1 MQGLSTGSQCGDLV
15 GSFGPRSSKAP
26 ARKARG
32 AAERK
37 GPGVKKGR
45 GGSGGQTP
53 GEAAADASGARS
65 EPEGEAAER
74 AGASDT
80 TEHRPRKASSS
91 PSRGELA
98 ADVTTAT
105 PTNPAPAAEAA
116 PQPRKRGR
124 PKGSKNK
131 PKPPKEEAA
140 VLASEAPA
148 NLAALAA
155 LAGARAA
162 AGSGAASSSQGTPR
176 AGLEAGPARGF
187 VSLDRPERCGT
198 CSACRQGAGPCETL
212 SALRALVS
220 TPQASALKG
229 RGSLERADTQAS
241 SEAPVAAA
249 RGRKR
254 ATGQAQA
261 YATPPARATPSDADD
276 WTAAQVSALKS
287 AWLDLDPKAPNFW
300 AAVAARVGRSAAECS
315 QRWYDSCPTPGP
327 PAGRAAEAK
336 PAARA
341 PRLRAAGA
349 APTKSFVQR
358 VAKIARREARWDS
371 AAAAAERAGDD
382 GALLAVEEKR
392 ATQAATDR
400 YIDQIL
406 RKRGGRAWGALLEGR
421 GGGSGLIAAA
431 VAPSADASRARLAA
445 EDARREAQAALAA
458 QTVAAESED
467 ARTDEESDYYWSD
480 A

>member
-1 MQGLSTGSQCGDLV
+1 MVEVSRYGRARTRPLSWWANERLIYGSKERGVQGLSTGSQCGDLV

-32 AAERK
+32 VAEPK
-37 GPGVKKGR
+37 SPGVKKGR
-45 GGSGGQTP
+45 GRSGGQTP
-53 GEAAADASGARS
+53 GETGVDASGARS
-65 EPEGEAAER
+65 EP
-74 AGASDT
+74 
-80 TEHRPRKASSS
+80 K
-91 PSRGELA
+91 
-98 ADVTTAT
+98 
-105 PTNPAPAAEAA
+105 EAA
-116 PQPRKRGR
+116 PPPRKRGR

-140 VLASEAPA
+140 VLANEAPA
-148 NLAALAA
+148 NLATLAA

-176 AGLEAGPARGF
+176 AGHGG
-187 VSLDRPERCGT
+187 
-198 CSACRQGAGPCETL
+198 
-212 SALRALVS
+212 LRAGLCL
-220 TPQASALKG
+220 PRPAGAASALKG
-229 RGSLERADTQAS
+229 RGGLERADTQAS

-254 ATGQAQA
+254 ATAQAQAQA

-300 AAVAARVGRSAAECS
+300 AAVAAR
-315 QRWYDSCPTPGP
+315 
-327 PAGRAAEAK
+327 
-336 PAARA
+336 
-341 PRLRAAGA
+341 
-349 APTKSFVQR
+349 SFVQR

-392 ATQAATDR
+392 ATQAVTDR

-421 GGGSGLIAAA
+421 GGGGSGLIAAA

-458 QTVAAESED
+458 QAATAESED
-467 ARTDEESDYYWSD
+467 ARSDEESDYYWSD